1 MVSLWYEAKKILD
14 EERTRKKF
22 ATSEEVEEC
31 TDARNL
37 KKFFSTCLKA
47 FERWLKVECEEEG
60 NVASALTV
68 DLLMKAMMIK
78 LDEVLSIKDRQ
89 TDERK
94 AAAVAKVH
102 QTIQQCQE
110 SLESEKTKAAIDL

>member
-1 MVSLWYEAKKILD
+1 MTQNKKMVGLWYEAKKILD
-14 EERTRKKF
+14 EERKRKKF
-22 ATSEEVEEC
+22 ATSEEIEEC
-31 TDARNL
+31 TDVRHL

-68 DLLMKAMMIK
+68 DLLMKAMIIK

-89 TDERK
+89 TNECK
-94 AAAVAKVH
+94 TTSVAKVH
-102 QTIQQCQE
+102 ETI
-110 SLESEKTKAAIDL
+110 